1 MYAIRRSINLRK
13 LVKAAENNG
22 SAVSQVKTYYTY
34 SPEPSQLLDR
44 EPTFCSVEDAV
55 KCVKS
60 GKSSST
66 APISRVLVS
75 FRHAE
80 FGLECVT
87 LIAARYTLKQFQISQ
102 NNFYST
108 RKIDC
113 EMRE

>member
-1 MYAIRRSINLRK
+1 MQK
-13 LVKAAENNG
+13 LVKAATNNG

-60 GKSSST
+60 GKSFSRV
-66 APISRVLVS
+66 PISRFLVS

-80 FGLECVT
+80 CGLRCVSSYRHSVRAKAVSHFT
-87 LIAARYTLKQFQISQ
+87 
-102 NNFYST
+102 
-108 RKIDC
+108 
-113 EMRE
+113 E